1 VQRLERIDQIKMV
14 PSIKKYLSQ
23 FEIVIVPDV
32 VLRVLDEALK
42 DVQYVIHTAS
52 SHLKRQD
59 VMYGMLWYFLIQYSN
74 TYRTE
79 KLVPRSFEPQLKDT
93 ESA

>member
-1 VQRLERIDQIKMV
+1 VQRLEQIDQIKMV

-23 FEIVIVPDV
+23 FDVVIVPDV

-59 VMYGMLWYFLIQYSN
+59 VWHA
-74 TYRTE
+74 
-79 KLVPRSFEPQLKDT
+79 LVLPYPIF
-93 ESA
+93 